1 MNFKELEKIIKA
13 DGWRLKNVRGSHH
26 HYVHPLKPG
35 KVSIPCHK
43 GDLEIKTVNSVLR
56 KTGLDDRS
64 RR

>member
-1 MNFKELEKIIKA
+1 MIKA

-43 GDLEIKTVNSVLR
+43 GDIEIKTVNSVLR
-56 KTGLDDRS
+56 KSGLNVRS

>member
-1 MNFKELEKIIKA
+1 MNFKELEKMIKA

-43 GDLEIKTVNSVLR
+43 GDIEIKTVNSVLR
-56 KTGLDDRS
+56 KSGLNVRS